1 MSCKSA
7 IYVENTSSFSA
18 AFVAGS
24 LVQTVPL
31 GSTLRRFGNC
41 IRQTGNGVRIG
52 DGYYE
57 VVASVTV
64 QGTTAGTYQVQ
75 LLNDGVAVP
84 GASGTLTL
92 TAAGFGVVS
101 FPAIVRNCG
110 QCCSSTLTLAISGA
124 AATTANVVNVAMTV
138 ERL

>member
-41 IRQTGNGVRIG
+41 TRQTGNGVRVG

-57 VVASVTV
+57 VMASVTV

-75 LLNDGVAVP
+75 IYCDGFLIGSIELP
-84 GASGTLTL
+84 M
-92 TAAGFGVVS
+92 
-101 FPAIVRNCG
+101 R
-110 QCCSSTLTLAISGA
+110 
-124 AATTANVVNVAMTV
+124 
-138 ERL
+138 